1 MKKRLISLCLAVF
14 LLLSVGSFSVLSAEN
29 QFKKTPITGNFIQ
42 PFLYMGYSDK
52 QMDQEFAKM
61 AEYGMDTLILGGELA
76 FRDNPNDEWDLGYPS
91 KLPEFNQATSR
102 NDYVSKLFKYCKKYG
117 IKLYLGVGYDGDWW
131 NRDLSK
137 DADAKWLIDVCNIS
151 AKMVGEIYD
160 LYAEEYGDAFGGY
173 YWVYEI
179 WNHNSW
185 NNAVTRKKYAENLAA
200 GFNIVLDAIKETDP
214 SKPLIFSPFA
224 TRVGFATKEN
234 LTAFYTEFFKLVDFR
249 SIDAMAP
256 MDNIGGGGMQLPY
269 LDEWTKAYSDAFK
282 ASGTKLQHWSNCES
296 FVQPNDTYKSWTT
309 CTVDRFVQ
317 QVEIT
322 SKYCSKIISFA
333 YSHYM
338 SPVNCLAGFDKSYL
352 EYLRT
357 GVLETTAPALP
368 EKITVT
374 ETFDGG
380 KINISFDAFKDDYDI
395 ARYFL
400 YHINKNGE
408 LKEVKQNLSIGR
420 NGQSSLVL
428 LKNRFT
434 SVSVPA
440 GIQYFV
446 LEAVDCSGNV
456 SEKCY
461 IPVNGDDIA
470 NTSGFQTG
478 EKGYYTQ
485 AEFDALM
492 GEETSRKEPV
502 SMPVSEQKS
511 EPASTP
517 ASKPIAPPVSGENES
532 TAENES
538 TSLEESTPSLSEPVS
553 GETGSKPVSDPVSE
567 GTSNEETSQ
576 NSSSTSQE
584 EPTPDNG
591 IVWLIIAALVLLT
604 SGTAALFF
612 FLKKRPLKKP
622 NDPIN

>member
-1 MKKRLISLCLAVF
+1 MKKRLISLFLALF
-14 LLLSVGSFSVLSAEN
+14 LLFSVGSFSVAATEN

-309 CTVDRFVQ
+309 CTMDRFVQ

-338 SPVNCLAGFDKSYL
+338 SPVNCLAGFDKAYL

-374 ETFDGG
+374 EAFDGG
-380 KINISFDAFKDDYDI
+380 KINITFDAFKDDYDI

-400 YHINKNGE
+400 YRITEKGE
-408 LKEVKQNLSIGR
+408 LKEVKQNLSVGR
-420 NGQSSLVL
+420 NGQNSATL
-428 LKNRFT
+428 LKSRFT

-456 SEKCY
+456 SERCY
-461 IPVNGDDIA
+461 IPVNGDDIE
-470 NTSGFQTG
+470 NTSGFKTG

-485 AEFDALM
+485 AEFDALTK
-492 GEETSRKEPV
+492 EETSRKEPI
-502 SMPVSEQKS
+502 SKPVSEQKS

-517 ASKPIAPPVSGENES
+517 ASKPIAPPVS
-532 TAENES
+532 
-538 TSLEESTPSLSEPVS
+538 
-553 GETGSKPVSDPVSE
+553 
-567 GTSNEETSQ
+567 
-576 NSSSTSQE
+576 
-584 EPTPDNG
+584 
-591 IVWLIIAALVLLT
+591 
-604 SGTAALFF
+604 
-612 FLKKRPLKKP
+612 
-622 NDPIN
+622 